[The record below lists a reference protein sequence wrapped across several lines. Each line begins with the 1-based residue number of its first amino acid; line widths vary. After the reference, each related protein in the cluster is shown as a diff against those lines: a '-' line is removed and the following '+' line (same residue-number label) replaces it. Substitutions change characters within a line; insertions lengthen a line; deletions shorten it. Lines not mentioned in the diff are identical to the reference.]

1 MRQAQPTA
9 QSTFSSPRC
18 DVSEAVW
25 GPTGTASAHLI
36 LIGTRARASP
46 QDRLHQIHFSI
57 FNLKWQTHTHLT
69 APHALCGAV
78 WTSDGNHVLGWA
90 VVSAGITGG
99 LQGRQR
105 LVQLFTASDG
115 MLVASHTLL
124 PHATASDPSVSP
136 CGRRLVWMDSDDNV
150 TGHLVSVEEGPV
162 PACWQQGTGSP
173 TASVALAQMINAPPA
188 SHTGVDRL
196 IPAAQ
201 DHAQTAGLA
210 CQTFHLQHP
219 DELLPCHFDAA
230 LVKWASNGDWILLER
245 TGKVFLHKWYRRG
258 CFTILSSV
266 DASAE
271 LVLGA
276 ADIWNA
282 AWHPLQ
288 PQLAVCMRPCQDDL
302 FSLVPTSDEL
312 ALQEHFCTYN
322 HCIAVLT
329 APDWQPVWIA
339 GSGLISWGSSGL
351 LVASQSIYY
360 HTADVNYGRMGPLPL
375 TTAAIWNPAI
385 LQLLGTWEA
394 GAEVDGPWVPEEH
407 DRHRGPP
414 RWARCG
420 KVCFIQGEVLGV
432 SLVEPGAAGALVNPA
447 LEGRTICTPA
457 TQLCP
462 LPELAAPSITSDQA
476 AVHPSKDSA
485 DSAEAL
491 QDASPRLSAMH
502 AGGPELEAD
511 TQDEESIGGS
521 EAPWK
526 FVFGHAAAPSPCG
539 RYLVAL
545 KSCYDLMRLGFLVQ
559 RPAELQNIPETYRA
573 LDAPSWRLVHY
584 DLAAQELHCLLAGLP
599 NPRTR
604 CEEISEFD
612 PFVEA
617 AWQPWPQ
624 ASLLYAWAS
633 AQGPAFLVD
642 CHQHCVLARLSL
654 DGDHPC
660 LRIQPRSQLGT
671 LDGVCYDEELGK
683 LPGSTYDHPGQSP
696 GQGSSTELWWSGDG
710 RALSIQDGSAM
721 GLAVFG
727 DAALSNPGPSE
738 HPRVQAPDAIPGGSP
753 LAWPIHQHI
762 LNLAERQRPAHDRL

>member
-1 MRQAQPTA
+1 MAVLRCTCRFMRDMVDGAGAGPAWLSCTHALLPPACPDTQCTGLHVQLELRRHANARRRMRQAQPTA

-18 DVSEAVW
+18 DVSEAIW

-78 WTSDGNHVLGWA
+78 WTSDGSHVLGWA
-90 VVSAGITGG
+90 VVSAGIT
-99 LQGRQR
+99 
-105 LVQLFTASDG
+105 
-115 MLVASHTLL
+115 
-124 PHATASDPSVSP
+124 
-136 CGRRLVWMDSDDNV
+136 
-150 TGHLVSVEEGPV
+150 
-162 PACWQQGTGSP
+162 
-173 TASVALAQMINAPPA
+173 
-188 SHTGVDRL
+188 
-196 IPAAQ
+196 
-201 DHAQTAGLA
+201 
-210 CQTFHLQHP
+210 
-219 DELLPCHFDAA
+219 
-230 LVKWASNGDWILLER
+230 
-245 TGKVFLHKWYRRG
+245 
-258 CFTILSSV
+258 
-266 DASAE
+266 
-271 LVLGA
+271 
-276 ADIWNA
+276 
-282 AWHPLQ
+282 
-288 PQLAVCMRPCQDDL
+288 
-302 FSLVPTSDEL
+302 
-312 ALQEHFCTYN
+312 
-322 HCIAVLT
+322 
-329 APDWQPVWIA
+329 
-339 GSGLISWGSSGL
+339 
-351 LVASQSIYY
+351 
-360 HTADVNYGRMGPLPL
+360 
-375 TTAAIWNPAI
+375 
-385 LQLLGTWEA
+385 
-394 GAEVDGPWVPEEH
+394 EVDGPWVPEEH

-432 SLVEPGAAGALVNPA
+432 SLVEPGAARALVNPA

-539 RYLVAL
+539 RYLVAV

-559 RPAELQNIPETYRA
+559 RPAELQNVPETYRA

-612 PFVEA
+612 PFVRA

-654 DGDHPC
+654 DGDPPC

-683 LPGSTYDHPGQSP
+683 LPGSTMAAPWAWPYLVMQLCP
-696 GQGSSTELWWSGDG
+696 
-710 RALSIQDGSAM
+710 I
-721 GLAVFG
+721 LAPV
-727 DAALSNPGPSE
+727 S
-738 HPRVQAPDAIPGGSP
+738 IPGFKRQMPSLEDP
-753 LAWPIHQHI
+753 L
-762 LNLAERQRPAHDRL
+762 